1 MPNAILLGLIYA
13 ISISWNINGIAHNFI
28 HNPYFKSQILN
39 RVFSVIESITMIFSQ
54 TFYDAVHKRHHM
66 GNSDRQN
73 DKGDTIDWLSIY
85 RYGING
91 QAENV
96 WLYTLKGYFRDDPAL
111 IYKEIKRKSPF
122 LANFGIFEIATSISF
137 VVIGFIINWRCML
150 FLVPFYYLGHCLSS
164 LNGFYEHWRGNPDK
178 PIAWGVSSYSWLYNI
193 IWFNNGYHAE
203 HHYRPKCHWS
213 EIKELHEQIKDEQK
227 KAGVHI
233 IKWSHAL
240 GFLQK

>member
-1 MPNAILLGLIYA
+1 
-13 ISISWNINGIAHNFI
+13 
-28 HNPYFKSQILN
+28 
-39 RVFSVIESITMIFSQ
+39 MIGYLF
-54 TFYDAVHKRHHM
+54 
-66 GNSDRQN
+66 
-73 DKGDTIDWLSIY
+73 

-122 LANFGIFEIATSISF
+122 LANFGIFEIAISISF

-178 PIAWGVSSYSWLYNI
+178 PIAWG
-193 IWFNNGYHAE
+193 G
-203 HHYRPKCHWS
+203 K
-213 EIKELHEQIKDEQK
+213 
-227 KAGVHI
+227 
-233 IKWSHAL
+233 
-240 GFLQK
+240 